1 MSRFEVSLFEHID
14 VIQNS
19 RLSSGPS
26 VLGPESTTTYMDPV
40 HSHIELPHYLMQI
53 VNTRQFQRLRNLSQL
68 GVSSYVFPTGTH
80 KRFEHSIGTAYLALK
95 VAKRLKKKQ
104 PELGI
109 DERDLQCVAIAGLC
123 HDLGHGP
130 YSHLFDGPFLSKIM

>member
-1 MSRFEVSLFEHID
+1 M
-14 VIQNS
+14 
-19 RLSSGPS
+19 
-26 VLGPESTTTYMDPV
+26 
-40 HSHIELPHYLMQI
+40 
-53 VNTRQFQRLRNLSQL
+53 
-68 GVSSYVFPTGTH
+68 SSYVFPTGTH

-95 VAKRLKKKQ
+95 VAKRLRKKQ

-130 YSHLFDGPFLSKIM
+130 YSHLFDGPFLNKIM